1 MKEKTWSACK
11 IETGLNRSI
20 YGVLNS
26 YPSKSSA
33 QILLLTKLKLYN
45 LFLNPNEILTRRSS
59 SQNQQEAVSVQNL
72 MSPQYDERTLFSMLE
87 PALVILNRVK
97 TPCKLLL

>member
-1 MKEKTWSACK
+1 MKEKTWSVCK

-45 LFLNPNEILTRRSS
+45 NSHKKELFTKSARSGFGS
-59 SQNQQEAVSVQNL
+59 KF
-72 MSPQYDERTLFSMLE
+72 DEPS
-87 PALVILNRVK
+87 I
-97 TPCKLLL
+97 

>member
-1 MKEKTWSACK
+1 MKEKTWSARK

-72 MSPQYDERTLFSMLE
+72 MSPQYDERTLFSKLE
-87 PALVILNRVK
+87 PALVILNRVQ
-97 TPCKLLL
+97 TLCKLLL